1 MLVLKAHS
9 NQMLIATSSGKIDIS
24 LEETTAEIASELTN
38 LLTKG
43 STVFLCGEIGV
54 GKTTFVRYL
63 INQYQKKFDLSLTEV
78 PSPTFNILNEYEI
91 DDFTIKHYDL
101 YRLKSL
107 NEVNNLG
114 IFENEKNSIKL
125 IEWPNILLKEN
136 NNFIKL
142 TFMYSKDYLKRELSY
157 ENLIKNEN

>member
-1 MLVLKAHS
+1 
-9 NQMLIATSSGKIDIS
+9 MLIATSSGKIDIS

-43 STVFLCGEIGV
+43 STVFLCGEMGV

-91 DDFTIKHYDL
+91 DDFIIKHYDL

-157 ENLIKNEN
+157 ENLIKNGN

>member
-1 MLVLKAHS
+1 
-9 NQMLIATSSGKIDIS
+9 MLIATSSGKIDIS

-43 STVFLCGEIGV
+43 NTVFLCGEMGV

-63 INQYQKKFDLSLTEV
+63 INEYQKKFDLSLTEV

>member
-1 MLVLKAHS
+1 
-9 NQMLIATSSGKIDIS
+9 MLIATSSGKIDIS

-43 STVFLCGEIGV
+43 NTVFLCGEMGV

>member
-1 MLVLKAHS
+1 
-9 NQMLIATSSGKIDIS
+9 MLIATSSGKIDIS

-43 STVFLCGEIGV
+43 STVFLCGEMGV

-107 NEVNNLG
+107 DEVNDLG

>member
-1 MLVLKAHS
+1 
-9 NQMLIATSSGKIDIS
+9 MLIATSSGKIDIS

-43 STVFLCGEIGV
+43 STVFLCGEMGV

>member
-1 MLVLKAHS
+1 
-9 NQMLIATSSGKIDIS
+9 MLIATSSGKIDIS

-43 STVFLCGEIGV
+43 STVFLCGEMGV

-91 DDFTIKHYDL
+91 DDFIIKHYDL

-107 NEVNNLG
+107 DEVNDLG

-157 ENLIKNEN
+157 ENLIKNGN

>member
-1 MLVLKAHS
+1 
-9 NQMLIATSSGKIDIS
+9 MLIATSSGKIDIS

-43 STVFLCGEIGV
+43 STVFLCGEMGV

-107 NEVNNLG
+107 DEVNNLG
-114 IFENEKNSIKL
+114 IFFIFKNS
-125 IEWPNILLKEN
+125 
-136 NNFIKL
+136 
-142 TFMYSKDYLKRELSY
+142 
-157 ENLIKNEN
+157 